1 MTRTWWTAIPDREMM
16 VSQTG
21 GQSRGYAG
29 PEMVVDQVEAKVET
43 TWASLV
49 GGNAGEEQEPGTNAH
64 RR

>member
-1 MTRTWWTAIPDREMM
+1 MM
-16 VSQTG
+16 GSQTG